1 MTGLFSSDAHVLVIG
16 ANHRSSSLALRD
28 RLFLDEVEV
37 IPFLDRLKDAGV
49 EQCLV
54 VSTCDRVEVH
64 AVDHH
69 PEKAQALI
77 EDALAERAELDVPTI
92 QSQLYVY
99 KNEEAVRHIFRVTA
113 SLDSLMVGEPQV
125 VGQVKDAHR
134 WAVEAGSV
142 GAELERIFQAAY
154 GTAKRV
160 RSETAV
166 GERPVSI
173 ASVAVQIAKELHG
186 DLDRCRGLLIGAG
199 DMGELTAQNLI
210 EAGLKDFTCIH
221 SFEGRAKMIARNLS
235 CHAESFDSRD
245 RLACEADI
253 LLTSMNKRSRVVTK
267 DMVVYALKV
276 RKNRPIFLIDTGIPG
291 DIDPAVND
299 VDGAFLYDL
308 HDLEQVAMEGRA
320 SREAEARAAAA
331 ILEKDLTEFFKGKEE
346 RSAVPLVTG
355 LRDRF
360 EEERQSVLASHGDD
374 ADKATRLLINRLL
387 HTPSEE
393 LRSIAAVK
401 NSSSGKKEWES
412 ASALIS
418 KLFLKEK

>member
-1 MTGLFSSDAHVLVIG
+1 MSSLFSSNAQVLVIG
-16 ANHRSSSLALRD
+16 ANHRSSSLAMRD
-28 RLFLDEVEV
+28 RLFLDEAEV
-37 IPFLDRLKDAGV
+37 MPFLAQLKEKGV

-54 VSTCDRVEVH
+54 VSTCDRVEIH
-64 AVDHH
+64 SVDHH
-69 PEKAQALI
+69 PKKAEAVIIDL
-77 EDALAERAELDVPTI
+77 LAARAELDVETI
-92 QSQLYVY
+92 KSQLYSY
-99 KNEEAVRHIFRVTA
+99 RDQEAVHHIFRVTA

-125 VGQVKDAHR
+125 VAQVKEAHR
-134 WAVEAGSV
+134 FAVEAGTV

-186 DLDRCRGLLIGAG
+186 DLDRCKGLLIGAG

-210 EAGLKDFTCIH
+210 EAGLKDFTCLH
-221 SFEGRAKMIARNLS
+221 SFDGRAKRIARNLS
-235 CHAESFDSRD
+235 CHAGSFDHRD
-245 RLACEADI
+245 RLACESDI
-253 LLTSMNKRSRVVTK
+253 ILTSMNKRSRVVSVE
-267 DMVVYALKV
+267 MVEFALKV

-320 SREAEARAAAA
+320 SREAEARAAAR
-331 ILEKDLTEFFKGKEE
+331 ILEKDLADFFKGKEE
-346 RSAVPLVTG
+346 RMAVPLVSS
-355 LRDRF
+355 LRNRF
-360 EEERQSVLASHGDD
+360 EEERQAVLAQHGND

-387 HTPSEE
+387 HAPSEE
-393 LRSIAAVK
+393 LRALAALK
-401 NSSSGKKEWES
+401 KKKEWDKAEE
-412 ASALIS
+412 LITR
-418 KLFLKEK
+418 LFLKEK

>member
-1 MTGLFSSDAHVLVIG
+1 MSRLFSSDAKVLVIG

-28 RLFLDEVEV
+28 RLFLDEPQV
-37 IPFLDRLKDAGV
+37 IPFLDKLKAAGV
-49 EQCLV
+49 EQSLV

-64 AVDHH
+64 AVDHDA
-69 PEKAQALI
+69 EKAAGVITQL
-77 EDALAERAELDVPTI
+77 LADRAELDLKTI
-92 QSQLYVY
+92 EGQLYRHHD
-99 KNEEAVRHIFRVTA
+99 EEAVRHIFRVTS

-134 WAVEAGSV
+134 WAVEAGTV
-142 GAELERIFQAAY
+142 GSELERIFQAAY

-186 DLDRCRGLLIGAG
+186 DLDRCKGLLIGAG

-210 EAGLKDFTCIH
+210 ETGLKNFTCVH
-221 SFEGRAKMIARNLS
+221 SFAGRAKMIARNLS
-235 CHAESFDSRD
+235 CHAADFDERD

-253 LLTSMNKRSRVVTK
+253 IVTSMNKRSRVVTTE
-267 DMVVYALKV
+267 MVKYALKV
-276 RKNRPIFLIDTGIPG
+276 RKNKPIFLIDTGIPG
-291 DIDPAVND
+291 DVDPDVND

-320 SREAEARAAAA
+320 SREAEARAAQA
-331 ILEKDLTEFFKGKEE
+331 ILEKNLHEFFRGKEE
-346 RSAVPLVTG
+346 RTAVPLVTS

-360 EEERQSVLASHGDD
+360 EEERQAVLAMHGDD
-374 ADKATRLLINRLL
+374 AEKATRLLINRLL

-393 LRSIAAVK
+393 LRALAALK
-401 NSSSGKKEWES
+401 KKKEWEQ
-412 ASALIS
+412 AKDLIS

>member
-1 MTGLFSSDAHVLVIG
+1 MAGLFSSDAKVLVIG

-28 RLFLDEVEV
+28 RLFLDEPEV
-37 IPFLDRLKDAGV
+37 IPFLDKLRDDGV

-64 AVDHH
+64 CVDHN
-69 PEKAQALI
+69 PTRANERIVAR
-77 EDALAERAELDVPTI
+77 LAERAELDIHTI
-92 QSQLYVY
+92 ASQLYVHEG
-99 KNEEAVRHIFRVTA
+99 EEAVRHIFRVAA

-125 VGQVKDAHR
+125 VAQVKDAHR
-134 WAVEAGSV
+134 LAVEAGSV
-142 GAELERIFQAAY
+142 GSELERIFQAAY

-160 RSETAV
+160 RTETAV

-186 DLDRCRGLLIGAG
+186 DLSRCRGLLIGAG

-210 EAGLKDFTCIH
+210 EAGLSDFTCIH
-221 SFEGRAKMIARNLS
+221 SFAGRAQRIARHLS
-235 CHAESFDSRD
+235 CHFDDFDKRN

-253 LLTSMNKRSRVVTK
+253 IVTSMNKRTRVVSA
-267 DMVVYALKV
+267 DMVAKALQV
-276 RKNRPIFLIDTGIPG
+276 RKNKPIFLIDTGIPG
-291 DIDPAVND
+291 DVDPAVND

-308 HDLEQVAMEGRA
+308 HDLERVAMEGRA
-320 SREAEARAAAA
+320 SREAEARAASA
-331 ILEKDLTEFFKGKEE
+331 ILDKDLHDFFRGKEE
-346 RSAVPLVTG
+346 RTAVPLVSA

-360 EEERQSVLASHGDD
+360 ETERQAVLALHAND

-393 LRSIAAVK
+393 LRALAAVK
-401 NSSSGKKEWES
+401 KKKEWEV
-412 ASALIS
+412 ASDLVER
-418 KLFLKEK
+418 LFLKKD

>member
-1 MTGLFSSDAHVLVIG
+1 MSSLFSSDAKVLVIG

-37 IPFLDRLKDAGV
+37 IPFLDRLKEAGV

-64 AVDHH
+64 AVDHDVDRASDAIIALL
-69 PEKAQALI
+69 AQ
-77 EDALAERAELDVPTI
+77 RAELDVAVI
-92 QSQLYVY
+92 KNQLYVY
-99 KNEEAVRHIFRVTA
+99 QDQEAVRHIFRVTA

-134 WAVEAGSV
+134 WAVEAGTV

-160 RSETAV
+160 RNETAV

-173 ASVAVQIAKELHG
+173 ASVAVQIARELHG
-186 DLDRCRGLLIGAG
+186 DLERCKGLLIGAG
-199 DMGELTAQNLI
+199 DMGELTAKNLI
-210 EAGLKDFTCIH
+210 EAGLNDFTCIH
-221 SFEGRAKMIARNLS
+221 SFEGRAKMIARNLD
-235 CHAESFDSRD
+235 CHAESFDARD
-245 RLACEADI
+245 RLASEADI
-253 LLTSMNKRSRVVTK
+253 IVTSMNKRSRVVTTE
-267 DMVVYALKV
+267 MVEAALKV
-276 RKNRPIFLIDTGIPG
+276 RKNKPIFLIDTGIPG
-291 DIDPAVND
+291 DVDPAVNE

-320 SREAEARAAAA
+320 SREAEARAASV
-331 ILEKDLTEFFKGKEE
+331 ILEKDLNEFFKGKEE
-346 RSAVPLVTG
+346 RVAVPLVSA
-355 LRDRF
+355 LRERF
-360 EEERQSVLASHGDD
+360 EAERQSVLASHGHD

-387 HTPSEE
+387 HIPSEE
-393 LRSIAAVK
+393 LRALAALDQ
-401 NSSSGKKEWES
+401 KKEWER
-412 ASALIS
+412 ASQLVN

>member
-1 MTGLFSSDAHVLVIG
+1 MAGLFSSDAKVLVIG

-28 RLFLDEVEV
+28 RLFLDEPEV
-37 IPFLDRLKDAGV
+37 IPFLVKLKDAGV

-64 AVDHH
+64 CVDHSV
-69 PEKAQALI
+69 ERARGIIVEILGQ
-77 EDALAERAELDVPTI
+77 RAELDVSTI
-92 QSQLYVY
+92 ETQLYVLEG
-99 KNEEAVRHIFRVTA
+99 EEAVRHIFRVTA

-134 WAVEAGSV
+134 LAVEAGTV
-142 GAELERIFQAAY
+142 GSELERIFQAAY

-160 RSETAV
+160 RTETAV

-186 DLDRCRGLLIGAG
+186 DLERCRGLLIGAG

-210 EAGLKDFTCIH
+210 EAGLNAFTCVH
-221 SFEGRAKMIARNLS
+221 SFAGRAKMIARNLD
-235 CHAESFDSRD
+235 CHAGDFDSRD
-245 RLACEADI
+245 RLAVEADI
-253 LLTSMNKRSRVVTK
+253 IVTSMNKRSRVVSK
-267 DMVVYALKV
+267 EMVAAALKA
-276 RKNRPIFLIDTGIPG
+276 RKNKPIFIIDTGIPG
-291 DIDPAVND
+291 DVDPGVND

-320 SREAEARAAAA
+320 SREAEARAATS
-331 ILEKDLTEFFKGKEE
+331 ILEKDLAQFFKGKEE
-346 RSAVPLVTG
+346 RNAVPLVTS

-360 EEERQSVLASHGDD
+360 EAERQSVLAIHGND
-374 ADKATRLLINRLL
+374 AEKATRLLINRLL

-393 LRSIAAVK
+393 LRALAAL
-401 NSSSGKKEWES
+401 KKKKDWAAAED
-412 ASALIS
+412 LVN
-418 KLFLKEK
+418 KLFFKKD

>member
-1 MTGLFSSDAHVLVIG
+1 MAGLFSSDTHVLVIG

-28 RLFLDEVEV
+28 RLFLDEPEV
-37 IPFLDRLKDAGV
+37 IGFLDKLKGAGV

-64 AVDHH
+64 AVDHDI
-69 PEKAQALI
+69 EKASQI
-77 EDALAERAELDVPTI
+77 ITQALAERAELDVQTI
-92 QSQLYVY
+92 ESQLYTY
-99 KNEEAVRHIFRVTA
+99 KNQEAVRHIFRVTA

-134 WAVEAGSV
+134 LAVEAGSV
-142 GAELERIFQAAY
+142 GSELERIFQAAY

-160 RSETAV
+160 RTETAV

-210 EAGLKDFTCIH
+210 EAGLNDFTCIH
-221 SFEGRAKMIARNLS
+221 SFDGRAKMIARNLE
-235 CHAESFDSRD
+235 CHAETFDARD
-245 RLACEADI
+245 RLACESDI
-253 LLTSMNKRSRVVTK
+253 ILTSMNKRSRVVSK
-267 DMVVYALKV
+267 EMVVQALKI

-291 DIDPAVND
+291 DVDPAVND

-320 SREAEARAAAA
+320 SREAEARAASA
-331 ILEKDLTEFFKGKEE
+331 ILEKELNEFFKGKEE
-346 RSAVPLVTG
+346 RTAVPVVTA

-393 LRSIAAVK
+393 LRALAAVK
-401 NSSSGKKEWES
+401 KSSSGKKEWES
-412 ASALIS
+412 AKALVS

>member
-1 MTGLFSSDAHVLVIG
+1 MTGLFSSNAEVIVIG

-28 RLFLDEVEV
+28 RLFLDEAEV
-37 IPFLDRLKDAGV
+37 IPFLEKLKADGV

-64 AVDHH
+64 IVDHN
-69 PEKAQALI
+69 PNQASSIVRKQLATRADLDEKAI
-77 EDALAERAELDVPTI
+77 ED
-92 QSQLYVY
+92 QLYTY
-99 KNEEAVRHIFRVTA
+99 KNEEAVRHIFRVA
-113 SLDSLMVGEPQV
+113 SSLDSLMVGEPQV

-142 GAELERIFQAAY
+142 GPELERIFQAAY

-186 DLDRCRGLLIGAG
+186 DLERCKGLLIGAG

-210 EAGLKDFTCIH
+210 DAGLKAFTSVH
-221 SFEGRAKMIARNLS
+221 PFEGRAKMIARNLS
-235 CHAESFDSRD
+235 CHADSFDNRD
-245 RLACEADI
+245 KLACDADI
-253 LLTSMNKRSRVVTK
+253 ILTSMNKRARVVSK
-267 DMVVYALKV
+267 GMVEQALKV
-276 RKNRPIFLIDTGIPG
+276 RKNKPIFIIDTGIPG
-291 DIDPAVND
+291 DVDPDVND

-308 HDLEQVAMEGRA
+308 HDLEQVAMQGRA
-320 SREAEARAAAA
+320 SREAEARAAQA
-331 ILEKDLTEFFKGKEE
+331 ILEKDLYEFFKGKEE
-346 RSAVPLVTG
+346 RAAVPLVSN

-360 EEERQSVLASHGDD
+360 ETERQAVLAMHPND

-387 HTPSEE
+387 HNPSEE
-393 LRSIAAVK
+393 LRSMAALK
-401 NSSSGKKEWES
+401 KSSSGEKEWKT
-412 ASALIS
+412 AQALIAQ
-418 KLFLKEK
+418 LFLKEK

>member
-1 MTGLFSSDAHVLVIG
+1 MSGLFSSDAKVLVIG

-28 RLFLDEVEV
+28 RLFLDEAEV
-37 IPFLDRLKDAGV
+37 IPFLDRLKAAGV
-49 EQCLV
+49 EQSLV

-64 AVDHH
+64 AVDHN
-69 PEKAQALI
+69 PDKAIGLI
-77 EDALAERAELDVPTI
+77 IDILAERAELDVETI
-92 QSQLYVY
+92 RSQLYIY
-99 KNEEAVRHIFRVTA
+99 QDQEAVRHIFRVTA

-134 WAVEAGSV
+134 WAVEAGTV
-142 GAELERIFQAAY
+142 GTELERIFQAAY

-221 SFEGRAKMIARNLS
+221 SFDGRAKMIARNLS
-235 CHAESFDSRD
+235 CHAESFDARD
-245 RLACEADI
+245 RLAAEADI
-253 LLTSMNKRSRVVTK
+253 ILTSMNKRSRVVTK
-267 DMVVYALKV
+267 DMVAYALKV
-276 RKNRPIFLIDTGIPG
+276 RKNKPIFLIDTGIPG
-291 DIDPAVND
+291 DIDPGVND

-320 SREAEARAAAA
+320 SREAEARAAAT
-331 ILEKDLTEFFKGKEE
+331 ILEKDLNEFFKGKEE
-346 RSAVPLVTG
+346 RVAVPLVTS

-360 EEERQSVLASHGDD
+360 EQERQSVLASCGDD

-393 LRSIAAVK
+393 LRSLAALNK
-401 NSSSGKKEWES
+401 KKEWEK
-412 ASALIS
+412 ASDLIS

>member
-1 MTGLFSSDAHVLVIG
+1 MAGLFSSDAKVLVIG

-37 IPFLDRLKDAGV
+37 IPFLDKLKDAGV

-64 AVDHH
+64 AVDHN
-69 PEKAQALI
+69 PEKASASIISL
-77 EDALAERAELDVPTI
+77 LAERAELDVPTI
-92 QSQLYVY
+92 NSQLYIL
-99 KNEEAVRHIFRVTA
+99 KDQEAVRHIFRVTA

-134 WAVEAGSV
+134 LAVEAGSV

-186 DLDRCRGLLIGAG
+186 NLERCRGLLIGAG

-210 EAGLKDFTCIH
+210 EAGLNDFTCIH
-221 SFEGRAKMIARNLS
+221 SFDGRAKMIARNLS

-253 LLTSMNKRSRVVTK
+253 ILTSMNKRSRVVTK

-320 SREAEARAAAA
+320 SREAEARAASA
-331 ILEKDLTEFFKGKEE
+331 ILEKELTEFFKGKEE
-346 RSAVPLVTG
+346 RTAVPIVTS

-360 EEERQSVLASHGDD
+360 EDERQSVLAMHGDD
-374 ADKATRLLINRLL
+374 AEKATRLLINRLL

-393 LRSIAAVK
+393 LRSMAALK
-401 NSSSGKKEWES
+401 NKKEWES
-412 ASALIS
+412 ASATIT
-418 KLFLKEK
+418 KLFLKGDKE

>member
-1 MTGLFSSDAHVLVIG
+1 MAGLFSSDAKVLVIG

-28 RLFLDEVEV
+28 RLFLDEPEV
-37 IPFLDRLKDAGV
+37 IPFLDKLKDDGV

-64 AVDHH
+64 CVDHNPARAH
-69 PEKAQALI
+69 ELI
-77 EDALAERAELDVPTI
+77 VARLAERAELDSHTI
-92 QSQLYVY
+92 ASQLYVHEG
-99 KNEEAVRHIFRVTA
+99 EEALRHIFRVAA

-125 VGQVKDAHR
+125 VAQVKDAHR
-134 WAVEAGSV
+134 LAVEAGSV
-142 GAELERIFQAAY
+142 GSELERIFQAAY

-160 RSETAV
+160 RTETAV

-186 DLDRCRGLLIGAG
+186 DLSRCRGLLIGAG

-210 EAGLKDFTCIH
+210 ESGLNDFTCIH
-221 SFEGRAKMIARNLS
+221 SFAGRAQRIARHLS
-235 CHAESFDSRD
+235 CHFDDFDNRN

-253 LLTSMNKRSRVVTK
+253 IVTSMNKRTRVVSA
-267 DMVVYALKV
+267 DMVSKALQV
-276 RKNRPIFLIDTGIPG
+276 RKNKPIFLIDTGIPG
-291 DIDPAVND
+291 DVDPAVND

-308 HDLEQVAMEGRA
+308 HDLERVAMEGRA
-320 SREAEARAAAA
+320 SREAEARAASS
-331 ILEKDLTEFFKGKEE
+331 ILDKDLHDFFRGKEE
-346 RSAVPLVTG
+346 RTAVPLVSS

-360 EEERQSVLASHGDD
+360 ETERQAVLALHPND

-393 LRSIAAVK
+393 LRGLAAVK
-401 NSSSGKKEWES
+401 KKKEWEV
-412 ASALIS
+412 ASDLVER
-418 KLFLKEK
+418 LFLKKD

>member
-1 MTGLFSSDAHVLVIG
+1 MAGLFSSDAKVLVIG

-28 RLFLDEVEV
+28 RLFLDEPEV
-37 IPFLDRLKDAGV
+37 IPFLDKLKDDGV

-64 AVDHH
+64 CVDHNPARAH
-69 PEKAQALI
+69 ELI
-77 EDALAERAELDVPTI
+77 VARLAERAELDTHTI
-92 QSQLYVY
+92 SSQLYVHEG
-99 KNEEAVRHIFRVTA
+99 KEAVRHIFRVAA

-125 VGQVKDAHR
+125 VAQVKDAHR
-134 WAVEAGSV
+134 LAVEAGSV

-160 RSETAV
+160 RTETAV

-186 DLDRCRGLLIGAG
+186 DLTRCRGLLIGAG

-210 EAGLKDFTCIH
+210 EAGLADFTCIH
-221 SFEGRAKMIARNLS
+221 SFAGRAQRIARHLS
-235 CHAESFDSRD
+235 CHFDDFDNRN

-253 LLTSMNKRSRVVTK
+253 IVTSMNKRSRVVSA
-267 DMVVYALKV
+267 DMVTKALQF
-276 RKNRPIFLIDTGIPG
+276 RKNKPIFLIDTGIPG
-291 DIDPAVND
+291 DVDPAVND

-308 HDLEQVAMEGRA
+308 HDLERVAMEGRA
-320 SREAEARAAAA
+320 SREAEARAASA
-331 ILEKDLTEFFKGKEE
+331 ILDKDLHEFFRGKEE
-346 RSAVPLVTG
+346 RTAVPLVSS

-360 EEERQSVLASHGDD
+360 ETERQAVLALHGND

-393 LRSIAAVK
+393 LRALAAVK
-401 NSSSGKKEWES
+401 KKKEWEA
-412 ASALIS
+412 ASDLVEQ
-418 KLFLKEK
+418 LFLKKD

>member
-1 MTGLFSSDAHVLVIG
+1 MAGLFSSDVKVLVIG

-28 RLFLDEVEV
+28 RLFLDEPEV
-37 IPFLDRLKDAGV
+37 IPFLDKLKDDGV

-64 AVDHH
+64 CVDHNPACAH
-69 PEKAQALI
+69 ELI
-77 EDALAERAELDVPTI
+77 VARLAERAELDIQTI
-92 QSQLYVY
+92 SSQLYVHEG
-99 KNEEAVRHIFRVTA
+99 EEAVRHIFRVAA

-125 VGQVKDAHR
+125 VAQVKDAHR
-134 WAVEAGSV
+134 LAVEAGSV

-160 RSETAV
+160 RTETAV

-186 DLDRCRGLLIGAG
+186 DLSRCRGLLIGAG

-210 EAGLKDFTCIH
+210 EAGLNDFICIH
-221 SFEGRAKMIARNLS
+221 SFAGRAQRIARHLS
-235 CHAESFDSRD
+235 CHFDDFDNRN

-253 LLTSMNKRSRVVTK
+253 IVTSMNKRTRVVSA
-267 DMVVYALKV
+267 DMVEKALQV
-276 RKNRPIFLIDTGIPG
+276 RKNKPIFLIDTGIPG
-291 DIDPAVND
+291 DVDPAVND

-308 HDLEQVAMEGRA
+308 HDLERVAMEGRA
-320 SREAEARAAAA
+320 SREAEARAASA
-331 ILEKDLTEFFKGKEE
+331 ILDKDLHEFFRGKEE
-346 RSAVPLVTG
+346 RTAVPLVSA

-360 EEERQSVLASHGDD
+360 ETERQAVLALHGND

-393 LRSIAAVK
+393 LRALAAVK
-401 NSSSGKKEWES
+401 KKKEWEA
-412 ASALIS
+412 ASNLVEQ
-418 KLFLKEK
+418 LFLKKD